1 MFGDIP
7 SGWAFGRM
15 GRFAMGA
22 TNPYS
27 GLVGGLSAGELEL
40 LRDAVEERR
49 LREELGF
56 GTLAEAA
63 ELYRPAPPRPSCGEP
78 SPWGDGRAP
87 SGVRRWRCPSCGA
100 RFTSL
105 SGTVLENCKKPLA
118 TWVDFIRLTLF
129 AVPLDACAEA
139 CRITHQTAWEWRH
152 RLLAAVDGYQGRIVL
167 RGRVWIDET
176 YVNDTDLSH
185 GYGQARKRGLSRQKL
200 CIAVGIDARK
210 EPVAVVCGRGKP
222 STKRIK
228 EALGGHLAEGAVVV
242 HDREKA
248 TTA

>member
-40 LRDAVEERR
+40 LRDAVEERG

-63 ELYRPAPPRPSCGEP
+63 EPYRPAPPCPSCGEP
-78 SPWGDGRAP
+78 PPWRGGRAP
-87 SGVRRWRCPSCGA
+87 SGVRRRRCPSCGA

-105 SGTVLENCKKPLA
+105 SGTVLENCKKSLA

-129 AVPLDACAEA
+129 AVPCVLSTRFE
-139 CRITHQTAWEWRH
+139 QNEH
-152 RLLAAVDGYQGRIVL
+152 RNLSSL
-167 RGRVWIDET
+167 RTRRA
-176 YVNDTDLSH
+176 
-185 GYGQARKRGLSRQKL
+185 QAF
-200 CIAVGIDARK
+200 
-210 EPVAVVCGRGKP
+210 
-222 STKRIK
+222 
-228 EALGGHLAEGAVVV
+228 
-242 HDREKA
+242 
-248 TTA
+248 